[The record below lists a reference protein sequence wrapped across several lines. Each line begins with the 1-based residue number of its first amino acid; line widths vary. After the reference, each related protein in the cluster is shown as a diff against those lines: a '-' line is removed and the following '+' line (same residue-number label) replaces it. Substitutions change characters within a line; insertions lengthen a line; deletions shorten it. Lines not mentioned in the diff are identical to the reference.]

1 MDISGTAQYENVQA
15 RENQDAAGLYE
26 PVNEQQGSPVRA
38 TEEHQYVNT
47 AINDKARHYDN
58 IDITD
63 KTVNFY
69 EGLQISTDSHHYVD
83 LTAN

>member
-1 MDISGTAQYENVQA
+1 MDISETGQHENVQA
-15 RENQDAAGLYE
+15 AENQDAAGLYE
-26 PVNEQQGSPVRA
+26 PDNEQQGPSESL

-63 KTVNFY
+63 KTVNLY
-69 EGLQISTDSHHYVD
+69 EGLDMVTDSHQYAE
-83 LTAN
+83 LTSN

>member
-26 PVNEQQGSPVRA
+26 PDNEQQGSSERV

-47 AINDKARHYDN
+47 AINEKARHYDN
-58 IDITD
+58 INITY
-63 KTVNFY
+63 KTVNVY
-69 EGLQISTDSHHYVD
+69 EGLQISTDNHHYVD
-83 LTAN
+83 LA